1 MRKLKSLV
9 LLVVVCATSLVV
21 SMAQTATFVITEDT
35 INESYRVTAPVRT
48 SVSDVSVD
56 LQSGQV
62 VISATFT
69 PRRTGVANATV
80 STLQP
85 TIVDGEVVWQ
95 VISVTSNGQPA
106 SQEVI
111 NQVNTAIVNSWR
123 VYFREQSEAD
133 LLTLFIDD
141 DSITY
146 TFDSNGRVT
155 TVTEVQ
161 NGSNITTITEA
172 DVNAAIADTTHLKN
186 ISVDFQP
193 NAVTIRG
200 DWTGSRG
207 NSIAVSATYAPSV
220 ASCDVSWTLLSATA
234 SITGLGTATTTS
246 FTNSLKA
253 VWTSYWATQDARVC
267 VDAVTIT
274 DTNLSYTL
282 SR

>member
-1 MRKLKSLV
+1 MRNLKIVV
-9 LLVVVCATSLVV
+9 LLLVVCATSLMV
-21 SMAQTATFVITEDT
+21 SMAQTATFVITEET
-35 INESYRVTAPVRT
+35 INSSYRVTSPVRT
-48 SVSDVSVD
+48 TVSDVNVD

-69 PRRTGVANATV
+69 PRRTGVAMPTV
-80 STLQP
+80 TTLQP

-95 VISVTSNGQPA
+95 TLSIVANGQPA
-106 SQEVI
+106 SQQIV
-111 NQVNTAIVNSWR
+111 NQINTAIVNSWR
-123 VYFREQSEAD
+123 VYFRAQTEAD
-133 LLTLFIDD
+133 LLTLFIDED
-141 DSITY
+141 AITY
-146 TFDSNGRVT
+146 TFDSNRRVT
-155 TVTEVQ
+155 TVTDVQ
-161 NGSNITTITEA
+161 NGSSTTTITEA
-172 DVNAAIADTTHLKN
+172 DVNAAIADTTNLKN
-186 ISVDFQP
+186 ISVDFQA

-207 NSIAVSATYAPSV
+207 NSVSVSATYAPSV
-220 ASCDVSWTLLSATA
+220 ANCDVSWNLLSANA
-234 SITGLGTATTTS
+234 SVTGLGSATTTS